1 MNLLDRESYIHKMK
15 NNFLFV
21 LFMTSMT
28 CWGQTAASTRHW
40 VFLHEAVFES
50 PSWSPQRGQA
60 ALTPAAVERRLRQN
74 IPLRATD
81 YPLSSAALTQVR
93 ATGAEIYRTSRWL
106 RAVSVVAT
114 PAQLE
119 VLRTMPGVA
128 HIQPVAKVTQT
139 LAEIHPH
146 AAPSSHPEEGVQS
159 YNYGQSLD
167 QVNQINLIPLHNAGY
182 AGAGIN
188 IALMDAG
195 FTGADVHSAFTG
207 AWSQGRIVLTHDFVD
222 NDTNVFQVGSHGM
235 SVLSTM
241 CADLDGTFVGTAPE
255 ANYFLFRTE
264 DELSETLVEEDNWV
278 VASEWA
284 DSLGVDVINTSLGYT
299 TFDNGIG
306 DHSYADLDGKT
317 TVISRAAT
325 AAARTGMI
333 VVVAAGNEGASSWK
347 YISCPADADSI
358 LSIGAVDGMDL
369 RGSFSSQGPTSD
381 GRIKPDLGA
390 RGVSATIMKS
400 SGQVGTGSGTSFA
413 SPITCG
419 AMACLLQ
426 AVKANQS
433 TYDIQDILNVVRQN
447 ASQASKPDTLLGWGV
462 PNFSAALSAMGL
474 EEGQTVPTWALQ
486 PSGSAYLLRRLRPT
500 ASVTV
505 YRYDGTGRLLEEFA
519 LEPGLGAIELRSF
532 PGVTLLHLVGD
543 EEEVLK
549 VPAF

>member
-1 MNLLDRESYIHKMK
+1 MPKMK
-15 NNFLFV
+15 KILLLTVCLTQFALFAQ
-21 LFMTSMT
+21 SEA
-28 CWGQTAASTRHW
+28 QTRYW
-40 VFLHEAVFES
+40 VFLQESAVEGS
-50 PSWSPQRGQA
+50 SWSPQSGTPC
-60 ALTPAAVERRLRQN
+60 LSPAAVERRLRQN
-74 IPLRATD
+74 IPLRSTD
-81 YPLSSAALTQVR
+81 FPLSVAALDAVTS
-93 ATGAEIYRTSRWL
+93 TGAKVYRSSRWL
-106 RAVSVVAT
+106 RAVSVYAT
-114 PAQLE
+114 PDQLAQLSQLS
-119 VLRTMPGVA
+119 VVSA
-128 HIQPVAKVTQT
+128 IQPVAKLRQSATESEASEARV
-139 LAEIHPH
+139 H
-146 AAPSSHPEEGVQS
+146 AYDEDGVQAYS
-159 YNYGQSLD
+159 YGQSLD

-188 IALMDAG
+188 IALMDGG
-195 FTGADVHSAFTG
+195 FTGVDVHSAFTG

-235 SVLSTM
+235 SVLSTI

-255 ANYFLFRTE
+255 ANYYLFRTE

-317 TVISRAAT
+317 TVISKAAT

-369 RGSFSSQGPTSD
+369 RAAFSSQGPTSD

-390 RGVSATIMKS
+390 RGVSATIMNW
-400 SGQVGTGSGTSFA
+400 SGQVATGSGTSFA

-433 TYDIQDILNVVRQN
+433 TYAIQDILTAVREN
-447 ASQASKPDTLLGWGV
+447 ASQASKPDTMLGWGI
-462 PNFSAALSAMGL
+462 PNFSAALTAMGL
-474 EEGQTVPTWALQ
+474 EEGGPVPTWALQ
-486 PSGSAYLLRRLRPT
+486 PQDGGYLLRRLRPT
-500 ASVTV
+500 GMVTM
-505 YRYDGTGRLLEEFA
+505 YRYDATGRLLAREE
-519 LEPGLGAIELRSF
+519 LEPGVGYVYLEGSSEI
-532 PGVTLLHLVGD
+532 TLIHLVGE

>member
-1 MNLLDRESYIHKMK
+1 MREMKYTAFFALLLVGFTSWAQSES
-15 NNFLFV
+15 
-21 LFMTSMT
+21 
-28 CWGQTAASTRHW
+28 STRYW
-40 VFLHEAVFES
+40 VFLNEAAAEGGT
-50 PSWSPQRGQA
+50 WSPQTGTA
-60 ALTPAAVERRLRQN
+60 ALSPAAVERRLRQN

-81 YPLSSAALTQVR
+81 YPLSAQAVEAVQ
-93 ATGAEIYRTSRWL
+93 ATGAKVYRRSRWL
-106 RAVSVVAT
+106 RALSVYAT
-114 PAQLE
+114 PNQLQALE
-119 VLRTMPGVA
+119 ASPVVLGL
-128 HIQPVAKVTQT
+128 QPVAKLKRSAVSLGESQPMAH
-139 LAEIHPH
+139 AE
-146 AAPSSHPEEGVQS
+146 ADEGVQAYS
-159 YNYGQSLD
+159 YGQSLD

-188 IALMDAG
+188 IALMDGG
-195 FTGADVHSAFTG
+195 FTGVDVHSAFTG
-207 AWSQGRIVLTHDFVD
+207 AWNQGRILLTHDFVD

-235 SVLSTM
+235 SVLSTI

-306 DHSYADLDGKT
+306 DHSYSDLDGRT
-317 TVISRAAT
+317 AVISKAAT

-358 LSIGAVDGMDL
+358 LSIGAVDNMDL
-369 RGSFSSQGPTSD
+369 RAAFSSQGPTSD

-390 RGVSATIMKS
+390 RGVSATLMNW

-433 TYDIQDILNVVRQN
+433 TYDIQDILTVVREN
-447 ASQASKPDTLLGWGV
+447 ASQASKPDTLLGWGI

-474 EEGQTVPTWALQ
+474 EEGKQVPTWTLQ

-500 ASVTV
+500 GAVRL
-505 YRYDGTGRLLEEFA
+505 YRYDGTGRLLDQQE
-519 LEPGLGAIELRSF
+519 LEPGTGYLELQPY

>member
-1 MNLLDRESYIHKMK
+1 MLKMK
-15 NNFLFV
+15 KLLLTTLLFAQ
-21 LFMTSMT
+21 F
-28 CWGQTAASTRHW
+28 AAWAQADDAPRYW
-40 VFLHEAVFES
+40 VFLQESAVAGS
-50 PSWSPQRGQA
+50 SWSPQSGTPC
-60 ALTPAAVERRLRQN
+60 LSPAAVERRIRQN

-81 YPLSSAALTQVR
+81 FPLSKDALSSVS
-93 ATGAEIYRTSRWL
+93 ATGAKIYRTSRWL
-106 RAVSVVAT
+106 RAVSVYAT
-114 PAQLE
+114 PEQLAQLAE
-119 VLRTMPGVA
+119 VPAVVR
-128 HIQPVAKVTQT
+128 IQPVAQLRQT
-139 LAEIHPH
+139 AEGMESKSEGRAIT
-146 AAPSSHPEEGVQS
+146 EEDEGIQAYS
-159 YNYGQSLD
+159 YGQSLD

-188 IALMDAG
+188 IALMDGG
-195 FTGADVHSAFTG
+195 FTGVDVHSAFTG

-235 SVLSTM
+235 SVLSTI

-255 ANYFLFRTE
+255 ANYYLFRTE

-284 DSLGVDVINTSLGYT
+284 DSLGIDVINTSLGYT

-317 TVISRAAT
+317 TVISKAAT

-369 RGSFSSQGPTSD
+369 RAAFSSQGPTAD

-390 RGVSATIMKS
+390 RGVSATIMNW
-400 SGQVGTGSGTSFA
+400 SGQVATGSGTSFA

-426 AVKANQS
+426 AVKANQT
-433 TYDIQDILNVVRQN
+433 TYDIQAILTAVREN
-447 ASQASKPDTLLGWGV
+447 ASQASKPDTMLGWGI
-462 PNFSAALSAMGL
+462 PNFSAARTAMGL
-474 EEGQTVPTWALQ
+474 EEGSPVPTWGLQ
-486 PSGSAYLLRRLRPT
+486 PHDGGYLLRRLRPT
-500 ASVTV
+500 GVVTLF
-505 YRYDGTGRLLEEFA
+505 RYDATGRLLTRQE
-519 LEPGLGAIELRSF
+519 LEPGTGFVFLAGYSEI
-532 PGVTLLHLVGD
+532 TLLHLVGE

>member
-1 MNLLDRESYIHKMK
+1 MPKMK
-15 NNFLFV
+15 KILLLTVCLTQFALFAQ
-21 LFMTSMT
+21 SEA
-28 CWGQTAASTRHW
+28 QTRYW
-40 VFLHEAVFES
+40 VFLQESAVEGS
-50 PSWSPQRGQA
+50 SWSPQSGTPC
-60 ALTPAAVERRLRQN
+60 LSPAAVERRLRQN
-74 IPLRATD
+74 IPLRSTD
-81 YPLSSAALTQVR
+81 FPLSAAALDAVTS
-93 ATGAEIYRTSRWL
+93 TGAKVYRSSRWL
-106 RAVSVVAT
+106 RAVSVYAT
-114 PAQLE
+114 PDQLAQLSQLS
-119 VLRTMPGVA
+119 VVSA
-128 HIQPVAKVTQT
+128 IQPVAKLRQSATESEASEARV
-139 LAEIHPH
+139 H
-146 AAPSSHPEEGVQS
+146 AYDEDGVQAYS
-159 YNYGQSLD
+159 YGQSLD

-188 IALMDAG
+188 IALMDGG
-195 FTGADVHSAFTG
+195 FTGVDVHSAFTG

-235 SVLSTM
+235 SVLSTI

-255 ANYFLFRTE
+255 ANYYLFRTE

-317 TVISRAAT
+317 TVISKAAT

-369 RGSFSSQGPTSD
+369 RAAFSSQGPTSD

-390 RGVSATIMKS
+390 RGVSATIMNW
-400 SGQVGTGSGTSFA
+400 SGQVATGSGTSFA

-433 TYDIQDILNVVRQN
+433 TYAIQDILTAVREN
-447 ASQASKPDTLLGWGV
+447 ASQASKPDTMLGWGI
-462 PNFSAALSAMGL
+462 PNFSAALTAMGL
-474 EEGQTVPTWALQ
+474 EEGGPVPTWALQ
-486 PSGSAYLLRRLRPT
+486 PQDGGYLLRRLRPT
-500 ASVTV
+500 GMVTM
-505 YRYDGTGRLLEEFA
+505 YRYDATGRLLTREE
-519 LEPGLGAIELRSF
+519 LEPGVGYVYLEGSSEI
-532 PGVTLLHLVGD
+532 TLLHLVGE

>member
-1 MNLLDRESYIHKMK
+1 VY
-15 NNFLFV
+15 
-21 LFMTSMT
+21 
-28 CWGQTAASTRHW
+28 
-40 VFLHEAVFES
+40 
-50 PSWSPQRGQA
+50 
-60 ALTPAAVERRLRQN
+60 
-74 IPLRATD
+74 ATQD
-81 YPLSSAALTQVR
+81 QLAQLSQL
-93 ATGAEIYRTSRWL
+93 
-106 RAVSVVAT
+106 SVVSA
-114 PAQLE
+114 
-119 VLRTMPGVA
+119 
-128 HIQPVAKVTQT
+128 IQPVAKLRHSATESEASEARV
-139 LAEIHPH
+139 H
-146 AAPSSHPEEGVQS
+146 AYDEDGVQAYS
-159 YNYGQSLD
+159 YGQSLD

-188 IALMDAG
+188 IALMDGG
-195 FTGADVHSAFTG
+195 FTGVDVHSAFTG

-235 SVLSTM
+235 SVLSTI

-255 ANYFLFRTE
+255 ANYYLFRTE

-284 DSLGVDVINTSLGYT
+284 DSLGIDVINTSLGYT

-306 DHSYADLDGKT
+306 DHTYADLDGKT
-317 TVISRAAT
+317 TVISKAAT

-369 RGSFSSQGPTSD
+369 RAAFSSQGPTSD

-390 RGVSATIMKS
+390 RGVSATIMNW
-400 SGQVGTGSGTSFA
+400 SGQVATGSGTSFA

-433 TYDIQDILNVVRQN
+433 TYAIQDILTAVREN
-447 ASQASKPDTLLGWGV
+447 ASQASKPDTMLGWGI
-462 PNFSAALSAMGL
+462 PNFSAALTAMGL
-474 EEGQTVPTWALQ
+474 EEGGPVPTWALQ
-486 PSGSAYLLRRLRPT
+486 PQDGGYLLRRLRPT
-500 ASVTV
+500 GMVTM
-505 YRYDGTGRLLEEFA
+505 YRYDATGRLLAREE
-519 LEPGLGAIELRSF
+519 LEPGVGYVYLEGSSEI
-532 PGVTLLHLVGD
+532 TLLHLVGE

>member
-1 MNLLDRESYIHKMK
+1 MCEMKKYLLA
-15 NNFLFV
+15 FCV
-21 LFMTSMT
+21 LAAWTSSA
-28 CWGQTAASTRHW
+28 QIDPSTRYW
-40 VFLHEAVFES
+40 VFLNEAIFEGAA
-50 PSWSPQRGQA
+50 WSPQRGQA
-60 ALTPAAVERRLRQN
+60 ALTPEAIERRLRQN
-74 IPLRATD
+74 IPMHATD
-81 YPLSSAALTQVR
+81 YPLSSRALDQVR
-93 ATGAEIYRTSRWL
+93 SSGVVLYRKSRWL
-106 RAVSVVAT
+106 RAVSVIAT
-114 PAQLE
+114 LEQL
-119 VLRTMPGVA
+119 VTLRGLPGVVE
-128 HIQPVAKVTQT
+128 IRPVAKLKQSASEFHSTPVKT
-139 LAEIHPH
+139 AYEG
-146 AAPSSHPEEGVQS
+146 SEEGLQAYS
-159 YNYGQSLD
+159 YGQSLA

-188 IALMDAG
+188 IALMDGG
-195 FTGADVHSAFTG
+195 FSGVELHSAFTG
-207 AWSQGRIVLTHDFVD
+207 AWSQGRILLTHDFVD
-222 NDTNVFQVGSHGM
+222 NDTNVFQMGSHGM
-235 SVLSTM
+235 SVLSTI

-264 DELSETLVEEDNWV
+264 DELTETLVEEDNWV
-278 VASEWA
+278 IASEWA

-358 LSIGAVDGMDL
+358 LSIAAVDGMDL
-369 RGSFSSQGPTSD
+369 RAAFSSQGPTAD

-390 RGVSATIMKS
+390 RGVSATLMNG

-433 TYDIQDILNVVRQN
+433 TYDIQDVFDVLRQN
-447 ASQASKPDTLLGWGV
+447 SSQASKPDTLLGWGV

-474 EEGQTVPTWALQ
+474 EEGPEVPTYTLQ
-486 PSGSAYLLRRLRPT
+486 SLGSSYILRRLRPT
-500 ASVTV
+500 SGVMV
-505 YRYDGTGRLLEEFA
+505 YRYDGSGRLIERVD
-519 LEPGLGAIELRSF
+519 LEPGLGYLELTPH
-532 PGVTLLHLVGD
+532 PGITLLHLVGE
-543 EEEVLK
+543 EEEVIK

>member
-1 MNLLDRESYIHKMK
+1 
-15 NNFLFV
+15 
-21 LFMTSMT
+21 
-28 CWGQTAASTRHW
+28 
-40 VFLHEAVFES
+40 
-50 PSWSPQRGQA
+50 
-60 ALTPAAVERRLRQN
+60 VERRLRQN
-74 IPLRATD
+74 IPIRATD
-81 YPLSSAALTQVR
+81 YPLSTAALTEVR

-114 PAQLE
+114 PTQLE
-119 VLRTMPGVA
+119 ALRNLPGVL
-128 HIQPVAKVTQT
+128 HIQPVAKLTQT
-139 LAEIHPH
+139 VAEIHPNS
-146 AAPSSHPEEGVQS
+146 APPSHPEEGVQS

-188 IALMDAG
+188 IALMDGG
-195 FTGADVHSAFTG
+195 FTGTDVHSAFQG
-207 AWSQGRIVLTHDFVD
+207 AWSQGRIVLTHDFID

-235 SVLSTM
+235 SVLSTI

-299 TFDNGIG
+299 TFDNGVG

-369 RGSFSSQGPTSD
+369 RGSFSSQGPTAD

-433 TYDIQDILNVVRQN
+433 TYDIQGILDAVRQN
-447 ASQASKPDTLLGWGV
+447 ASQASKPDTLLGWGI

-474 EEGQTVPTWALQ
+474 EEAQQVPTWTLQ

-500 ASVTV
+500 GAVRL
-505 YRYDGTGRLLEEFA
+505 YRYDGTGRLLDQQE
-519 LEPGLGAIELRSF
+519 LEPGTGYLELQPY

>member
-1 MNLLDRESYIHKMK
+1 MHNMK
-15 NNFLFV
+15 KTFLF
-21 LFMTSMT
+21 LAGLSALMA
-28 CWGQTAASTRHW
+28 WGQTAPTTRHW
-40 VFLHEAVFES
+40 VFLHEAAFEG
-50 PSWSPQRGQA
+50 PTWSPQRGQA
-60 ALTPAAVERRLRQN
+60 SLTPAAVERRLRQN
-74 IPLRATD
+74 IPIRATD
-81 YPLSSAALTQVR
+81 YPLSTAALTEVR

-114 PAQLE
+114 PTQLE
-119 VLRTMPGVA
+119 ALRSLPGVL
-128 HIQPVAKVTQT
+128 HIQPVAKLTQT
-139 LAEIHPH
+139 VAEIHPNS
-146 AAPSSHPEEGVQS
+146 APPSHPEEWVQS

-188 IALMDAG
+188 IALMDGG
-195 FTGADVHSAFTG
+195 FTGTDVHSAFQG
-207 AWSQGRIVLTHDFVD
+207 AWSQGRIVLTHDFID

-235 SVLSTM
+235 SVLSTI

-369 RGSFSSQGPTSD
+369 RGSFSSQGPTAD

-433 TYDIQDILNVVRQN
+433 TYDIQGILDAVRQN
-447 ASQASKPDTLLGWGV
+447 ASQASKPDTLLGWGI
-462 PNFSAALSAMGL
+462 PNFSAALTAMGL
-474 EEGQTVPTWALQ
+474 EEGHPVPTWALQ
-486 PSGSAYLLRRLRPT
+486 PFGSAYVLRRLRPT
-500 ASVTV
+500 TSVTV
-505 YRYDGTGRLLEEFA
+505 HRYDGTGRLLETFD
-519 LEPGLGAIELRSF
+519 LEPGLGAIELRSY
-532 PGVTLLHLVGD
+532 PGITLLHLVGED
-543 EEEVLK
+543 EEVLK